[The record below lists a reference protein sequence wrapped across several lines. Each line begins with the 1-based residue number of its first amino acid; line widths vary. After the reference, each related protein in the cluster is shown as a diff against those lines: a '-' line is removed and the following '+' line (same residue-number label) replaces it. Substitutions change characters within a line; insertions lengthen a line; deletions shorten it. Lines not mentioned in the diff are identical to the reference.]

1 MLTLFLYEEEKNK
14 QNKKYKYR
22 KHFSWMG
29 VFQCCAWKQKGEDL
43 FMKSDSS
50 SQENIQ
56 KTVSSTS
63 RINLNTCSSSITWVR
78 GHNDA
83 AYHMLYVQYI
93 CNRLLRIEHLHR
105 EKSIRISCPVSYS
118 LFQCDKHIIT
128 K

>member
-1 MLTLFLYEEEKNK
+1 MLTLFLYEEEKN
-14 QNKKYKYR
+14 NKIRSKNTENISPGR
-22 KHFSWMG
+22 EFFN
-29 VFQCCAWKQKGEDL
+29 VAL

-50 SQENIQ
+50 SRKQSHQQAFTECKKPDQSLYMVIQ
-56 KTVSSTS
+56 YHMGQ
-63 RINLNTCSSSITWVR
+63 

-83 AYHMLYVQYI
+83 ACHMLYVQYI
-93 CNRLLRIEHLHR
+93 CNRLLRIVHLHR